1 MIEKGYTVKNPLT
14 IIAIFAGLAE
24 VSGTAVLPSVSAENQ
39 IYYIFFL
46 IFFPTLLVVLFFI
59 TLYNKHKVLY
69 GPSDFED
76 EKNFVKIL
84 QYDKSK
90 QENVEINLKKEEVVN
105 KINSLN
111 EKYGKLENQY
121 NLIQHLLVKISDS
134 KTDIRKMTED
144 ISLKDKYKIVVE
156 NITDHAPVI
165 VDSLTEKGFFAVLS
179 KNEIFK
185 GKTSEAESIWV
196 GRHVPVDI
204 VVEVIKTA
212 KITYP
217 FLKYI
222 SIAGDHTK
230 DPPEYVHYEIF
241 IGGSTSAAKKSNI
254 KELKDSDFENL
265 YKLTENAELH
275 RFIKSF
281 YCKNQND
288 K

>member
-1 MIEKGYTVKNPLT
+1 MVEVRYTIKNPLT

-24 VSGTAVLPSVSAENQ
+24 VSGTAVLPSISASNQ
-39 IYYIFFL
+39 IHFINFL
-46 IFFPTLLVVLFFI
+46 IAFPILLVVLFFI
-59 TLYNKHKVLY
+59 TLNFNYKVLY
-69 GPSDFED
+69 APSDFED
-76 EKNFVKIL
+76 QSHFIRIL

-90 QENVEINLKKEEVVN
+90 QENVEINLKKKEVID

-111 EKYGKLENQY
+111 ENYEKLENQY
-121 NLIQHLLVKISDS
+121 NLIQNLLVKTSDS
-134 KTDIRKMTED
+134 KTDIRMMTKE
-144 ISLKDKYKIVVE
+144 INIKDRFKIVVE
-156 NITDHAPVI
+156 NITEDAPVI
-165 VDSLTEKGFFAVLS
+165 VDSLTKKGFFAVLS

-196 GRHVPVDI
+196 GKYVPADI
-204 VVEVIKTA
+204 VVGVIKTA

-241 IGGSTSAAKKSNI
+241 IGGSTSAAKKRNI

-265 YKLTENAELH
+265 YKLTEDAELH

-281 YCKNQND
+281 YG
-288 K
+288 